1 MINVFFLYICIYS
14 YLSAN
19 FVAIVENLKLNKFV
33 IVEFLEEDQSIEI
46 VPSNWIIVDDILKQ
60 FICRCSGS
68 TNASRYTASQ
78 KPPTNLW
85 DKYDCIPRKFSGL

>member
-1 MINVFFLYICIYS
+1 LIIVFYIYIYIDS
-14 YLSAN
+14 YASAN

-60 FICRCSGS
+60 FICRWPGS

-85 DKYDCIPRKFSGL
+85 DKYECIPRKFSGL